1 MPHLEANDNIEEPS
15 NSLIFSLV
23 ADEDTK
29 IILSN
34 LPVFGANLTFRE
46 DIGEFENRNV
56 YPNEVIGWLDYSQ
69 LTKLAC
75 LNQQQYFKAQYFE
88 AQHFIKVE
96 KNQLFFSQTVHV
108 HSVNKNLEESKTILT
123 FSIVSKPN
131 RKVVSINQADY

>member
-75 LNQQQYFKAQYFE
+75 LNQQQYF
-88 AQHFIKVE
+88 
-96 KNQLFFSQTVHV
+96 
-108 HSVNKNLEESKTILT
+108 
-123 FSIVSKPN
+123 
-131 RKVVSINQADY
+131 